1 MERKATHKS
10 LKAVAGERCQMAD
23 ASSRMKKLLIGFISL
38 ALICPAATVGQDKTP
53 DSKAKSDAPA
63 AAVHLT
69 LIVTAGEDK
78 QPVDS
83 ASVYVRFAEAKV
95 LTRNKKIEMNLKT
108 NLSGV
113 CHVPEI
119 PSGKILIQVI
129 APGWKT
135 YGEYFDVDQ
144 AEQTINISL
153 VRPPKWY

>member
-1 MERKATHKS
+1 MDSNSIHKVDR
-10 LKAVAGERCQMAD
+10 AIAGERCQMAD
-23 ASSRMKKLLIGFISL
+23 ASSRMNKLLVAFISL
-38 ALICPAATVGQDKTP
+38 ALICPATIGAQDKSP

-69 LIVTAGEDK
+69 LVVTAGEDK

-83 ASVYVRFAEAKV
+83 ASVYVRFVEART
-95 LTRNKKIEMNLKT
+95 LSRNKKVEMNLKT
-108 NLSGV
+108 NLSGI

-119 PSGKILIQVI
+119 PSGKVLIQVI

>member
-1 MERKATHKS
+1 MESHPDSSQAI
-10 LKAVAGERCQMAD
+10 AGERCQMVN
-23 ASSRMKKLLIGFISL
+23 ASSRRKNLAIAMISL
-38 ALICPAATVGQDKTP
+38 VLALPLATLAQDKDA
-53 DSKAKSDAPA
+53 DSKGKTDTPA
-63 AAVHLT
+63 SAVHLT
-69 LIVTAGEDK
+69 IVVTGGEEK

-83 ASVYVRFAEAKV
+83 ASVYVRFVEAKV

-108 NLSGV
+108 NMSGV
-113 CHVPEI
+113 SHVPEI

-135 YGEYFDVDQ
+135 YGEYFEVNQ